1 MTVPWRA
8 LAVVVGAPVVVLA
21 LAAGIWVQADSV
33 SAQAEMAEAR
43 LAHALSR
50 PAPSPEAEAMALLLP
65 RESKGMAALAFQ
77 ALVLAQ
83 VQPSGRVVAEV
94 AASAP
99 EVGGPQNRL
108 HLVLRV
114 EVREPELAAAL
125 VALEGAVPLVGVD
138 RLDVQAI
145 AGGQL
150 TATLAPS
157 AWAGQVGQAGQ
168 VEQAGQVGP

>member
-1 MTVPWRA
+1 M
-8 LAVVVGAPVVVLA
+8 
-21 LAAGIWVQADSV
+21 
-33 SAQAEMAEAR
+33 
-43 LAHALSR
+43 
-50 PAPSPEAEAMALLLP
+50 
-65 RESKGMAALAFQ
+65 
-77 ALVLAQ
+77 
-83 VQPSGRVVAEV
+83 AEV

-150 TATLAPS
+150 TATLALS